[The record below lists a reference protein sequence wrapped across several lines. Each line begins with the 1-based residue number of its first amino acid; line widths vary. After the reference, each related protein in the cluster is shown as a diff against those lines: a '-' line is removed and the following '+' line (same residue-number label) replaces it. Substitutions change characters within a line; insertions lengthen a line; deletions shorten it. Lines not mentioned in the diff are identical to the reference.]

1 MNAIYVFVQSH
12 YQMVSMNSRLEPHHI
27 QTIAPAG
34 YYIALRIGFAF
45 PVEEVNELPADWVDH
60 YTQKRFMLFDPIMRW
75 VYSNVGTVTWGDLAL
90 DDPHHILS
98 QAHSYGLRYGVAVS
112 VFDGNKE
119 GQRSFGS
126 FARGDRDFTELETKI
141 LHAYVVRRHAEMA
154 PPTNL
159 TMAELEALGMVRD
172 GKRLKEIAH
181 IIGVTE
187 GAVKQRLK
195 NAKLKLGAKTGT
207 QAAALAGQYGLI

>member
-1 MNAIYVFVQSH
+1 MSALMGPEEIRQ
-12 YQMVSMNSRLEPHHI
+12 L
-27 QTIAPAG
+27 APAG

-45 PVEEVNELPADWVDH
+45 PMEEVNELPPDWVEH
-60 YTQKRFMLFDPIMRW
+60 YTNHRFMLFDPVVRW
-75 VYSNVGTVTWGDLAL
+75 AYGNVGTCRWSDLPL
-90 DDPHHILS
+90 DDPKKIVR
-98 QAHSYGLRYGVAVS
+98 QAQAFGMRYGVTIS
-112 VFDGNKE
+112 IFDGSPD

-126 FARGDRDFTELETKI
+126 FTRSDREYTDLEVKLLKAFLT
-141 LHAYVVRRHAEMA
+141 RRHNETA

-159 TMAELEALGMVRD
+159 TRAELEALSMVKD

-181 IIGVTE
+181 ELSVSE

-207 QAAALAGQYGLI
+207 QAATLASQYGLI